1 MSRDTV
7 TKGLVID
14 SAERLYNSV
23 NGNPRWRVTFTD
35 GTSALTMSDASV
47 SYDIQN
53 LTEPRNAAQTVTFTH
68 SGRIRYITKEV
79 SS

>member
-47 SYDIQN
+47 NYDI
-53 LTEPRNAAQTVTFTH
+53 EPRNAAQKLTVTFTH